1 MRVKSRIPYF
11 LFTACANGFSR
22 KEVAMIAVG
31 QTLPEGKLMESTAFD
46 ESTGCPMPPQEV
58 DVAAATKGKKIVIF
72 GLPGAFTPTCTEQ
85 QLPGFEAAYD
95 EIKGYG
101 IDEVYCLSVN
111 DAFVMNAWFDSL
123 GITKVKALPDGN
135 GSFTTSAGMAVQ
147 KTNLGFAIRSWRY
160 AIVVDNGILEWSGVE
175 EGKRDNASD
184 DPYEAS
190 TPQRVVQYLQ
200 AKQDGWVGK

>member
-1 MRVKSRIPYF
+1 MNLPIVDFIFREGGEFVTRTSKEIFSGKRVVVF
-11 LFTACANGFSR
+11 A
-22 KEVAMIAVG
+22 
-31 QTLPEGKLMESTAFD
+31 
-46 ESTGCPMPPQEV
+46 
-58 DVAAATKGKKIVIF
+58 
-72 GLPGAFTPTCTEQ
+72 LPGAFTPTCTEQ

-101 IDEVYCLSVN
+101 IDEIYCLSVN

-123 GITKVKALPDGN
+123 GVTKVKALPDGN
-135 GSFTTSAGMAVQ
+135 GAFTAAAGMAVQ

-160 AIVVDNGILEWSGVE
+160 AIVVNNGELEWSGVE

-190 TPQRVVQYLQ
+190 TPQRVIQYLE
-200 AKQDGWVGK
+200 AKQAADAEVETKEAVPV

>member
-1 MRVKSRIPYF
+1 MMQIPYVDF
-11 LFTACANGFSR
+11 IFREGGEFVTRTSKEIFSGKRVVLFA
-22 KEVAMIAVG
+22 
-31 QTLPEGKLMESTAFD
+31 
-46 ESTGCPMPPQEV
+46 
-58 DVAAATKGKKIVIF
+58 
-72 GLPGAFTPTCTEQ
+72 LPGAFTPTCTNQ

-123 GITKVKALPDGN
+123 DIQKVKALPDGN
-135 GSFTTSAGMAVQ
+135 GAFTGSAGMAVQ
-147 KTNLGFAIRSWRY
+147 KTNVGFAVRSWRY
-160 AIVVDNGILEWSGVE
+160 TLVLNDGAIEWAGVE

-190 TPQRVVQYLQ
+190 TPDRVIQYLQ
-200 AKQDGWVGK
+200 AKIAQDQQAETKETASV

>member
-1 MRVKSRIPYF
+1 MNLPIVDFIFRESGEFVTRTSKETLSGKRVVVF
-11 LFTACANGFSR
+11 A
-22 KEVAMIAVG
+22 
-31 QTLPEGKLMESTAFD
+31 
-46 ESTGCPMPPQEV
+46 
-58 DVAAATKGKKIVIF
+58 
-72 GLPGAFTPTCTEQ
+72 LPGAFTPTCTEQ
-85 QLPGFEAAYD
+85 QLPGYEAAYD

-135 GSFTTSAGMAVQ
+135 GAFTAAAGMAVQ

-160 AIVVDNGILEWSGVE
+160 AIVVDNGVLEWSGVE

-200 AKQDGWVGK
+200 AKQDANAQVETKEAVPV

>member
-1 MRVKSRIPYF
+1 MNLPIVDFIFRENGEFVTRTSKEIFSDKRVV
-11 LFTACANGFSR
+11 LFA
-22 KEVAMIAVG
+22 
-31 QTLPEGKLMESTAFD
+31 
-46 ESTGCPMPPQEV
+46 
-58 DVAAATKGKKIVIF
+58 
-72 GLPGAFTPTCTEQ
+72 LPGAFTPTCTEQ

-123 GITKVKALPDGN
+123 GVTKVKSLPDGN
-135 GSFTTSAGMAVQ
+135 GAFTATVGMAVQ
-147 KTNLGFAIRSWRY
+147 KTNVGFAARSWRY
-160 AIVVDNGILEWSGVE
+160 ALVVNNGVLEWSGVE

-190 TPQRVVQYLQ
+190 TPQRVIQYLE
-200 AKQDGWVGK
+200 AKRDADNAPVENKEAIAA